1 MNIFELCPKGY
12 TNGENC
18 KKLICHYKD
27 TSGHCSLI
35 KATEDREYSI
45 EEIATILQIS
55 RHRVWRIY
63 NNVLDK
69 LRNGVYKDR
78 LKETKK

>member
-1 MNIFELCPKGY
+1 LNIFELCPKGY

-55 RHRVWRIY
+55 RQTESIKIDLKKLKNNLFY
-63 NNVLDK
+63 NISTN
-69 LRNGVYKDR
+69 
-78 LKETKK
+78 E